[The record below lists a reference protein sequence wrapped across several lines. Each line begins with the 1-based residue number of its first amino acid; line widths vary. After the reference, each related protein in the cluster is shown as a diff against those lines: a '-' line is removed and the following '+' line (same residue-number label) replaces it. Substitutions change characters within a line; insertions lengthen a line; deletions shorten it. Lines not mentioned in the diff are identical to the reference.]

1 MAASMQHF
9 SLQDCKGALQEILFA
24 FREPG
29 NVRRLDEA
37 RDHAGNDMLRAMQT
51 VFPVASQIQME
62 VIEKYGFPSDGDGV
76 IRFTQAVKVYEKQ
89 DQDVAQLNSQLRAIL
104 IPPIAAHGPSTNGS

>member
-1 MAASMQHF
+1 MH
-9 SLQDCKGALQEILFA
+9 A
-24 FREPG
+24 FREPA

-51 VFPVASQIQME
+51 VFPVAAQIQME

-89 DQDVAQLNSQLRAIL
+89 DQDVALMNNQLRAIL
-104 IPPIAAHGPSTNGS
+104 IPPIAVQGPSTNGS